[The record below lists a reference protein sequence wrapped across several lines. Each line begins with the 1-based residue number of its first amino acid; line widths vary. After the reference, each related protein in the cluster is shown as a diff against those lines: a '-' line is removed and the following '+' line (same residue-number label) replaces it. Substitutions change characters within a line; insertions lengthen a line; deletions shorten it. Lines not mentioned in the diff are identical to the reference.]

1 MSNFYKKTLLTLAC
15 SVLFIASRAQS
26 VLEDMVNAIRN
37 SNVTAIEKYYD
48 NIVPITM
55 NNTQS
60 AYSRTQASLVLK
72 DFFTRNVP
80 KDVLILNSGS
90 ANSNS
95 QFAIGTYTTTSG
107 ATYNLYILLKSKDNV
122 FLLQELRFNK

>member
-1 MSNFYKKTLLTLAC
+1 MLIVSA
-15 SVLFIASRAQS
+15 RAQS

-37 SNVTAIEKYYD
+37 SDVTTIEKYYD
-48 NIVPITM
+48 NIVPITL

-72 DFFTRNVP
+72 DFFTKNVP
-80 KDVLILNSGS
+80 KDVTILNSGT
-90 ANSNS
+90 ATATS
-95 QFAIGTYTTTSG
+95 QFAIGTLTTTSG
-107 ATYNLYILLKSKDNV
+107 VKFNLYILLKSKDNA

>member
-1 MSNFYKKTLLTLAC
+1 MKKIYKKALLTLAC
-15 SVLFIASRAQS
+15 FMLIVSARAQS

-37 SNVTAIEKYYD
+37 SDVTTIEKYYD
-48 NIVPITM
+48 NIVPITL

-72 DFFTRNVP
+72 DFFTKNVP
-80 KDVLILNSGS
+80 KDVTILNSGT
-90 ANSNS
+90 ATATS
-95 QFAIGTYTTTSG
+95 QFAIGTLTTTSG
-107 ATYNLYILLKSKDNV
+107 VKFNLYILLKSKDNA

>member
-15 SVLFIASRAQS
+15 SVLFIAARAQS

-72 DFFTRNVP
+72 DFFTKNVP

-90 ANSNS
+90 ATSNS

-107 ATYNLYILLKSKDNV
+107 VTFNLYILLKAKDNV

>member
-1 MSNFYKKTLLTLAC
+1 MNKFYKKAFLTVAC
-15 SVLFIASRAQS
+15 SLLFVAAQAQS
-26 VLEDMVNAIRN
+26 VLEDVVNAIRN

-72 DFFTRNVP
+72 DFFTKNAP

-90 ANSNS
+90 ATSNS
-95 QFAIGTYTTTSG
+95 QFAIGTFTTTNG
-107 ATYNLYILLKSKDNV
+107 VTYNLYILLKSKENV